1 MKGNIN
7 IDYGRL
13 IAVGVPFLLGVIK
26 SKMSGSRSS
35 SKMIDTEFRNEWGRK
50 IRITVD
56 DDTHGIHPGMKVT
69 IEGPRGTG
77 SWHLTN
83 VEAGKLANILH
94 QYLYQK

>member
-26 SKMSGSRSS
+26 SRMSGSK
-35 SKMIDTEFRNEWGRK
+35 SKNRMIDTEFRNEWGSK

-56 DDTHGIHPGMKVT
+56 DDTHGIYPGMKVT
-69 IEGPRGTG
+69 IESPRGVG

-83 VEAGKLANILH
+83 VEAGQLANMLH
-94 QYLYQK
+94 KYMSRG